1 MSSIQNKRA
10 NLQPAK
16 HLYCNSGLICR
27 VFPEY
32 ARTVRTRL
40 VYEISSGF
48 EPNRFGSR
56 IEEIRLISEIH
67 EEIQMAQPPL
77 FREVRTLIH
86 TVTYKYTRSLAAGTR
101 RYKQGCVYHSMHARR
116 PSLIALY
123 ICIPATELA
132 RSRGACTRQ
141 APTHRWR
148 LRVCGRLTLPRSQM

>member
-67 EEIQMAQPPL
+67 EQIQMAQTPL
-77 FREVRTLIH
+77 FREVRTLVWENRKTSSMMSRIFAEDGKMAQPPPNLAQISRILPG
-86 TVTYKYTRSLAAGTR
+86 YCIILNLGCLDLAALACGASAGR
-101 RYKQGCVYHSMHARR
+101 ACCASVRCR
-116 PSLIALY
+116 
-123 ICIPATELA
+123 CAT
-132 RSRGACTRQ
+132 G
-141 APTHRWR
+141 
-148 LRVCGRLTLPRSQM
+148 